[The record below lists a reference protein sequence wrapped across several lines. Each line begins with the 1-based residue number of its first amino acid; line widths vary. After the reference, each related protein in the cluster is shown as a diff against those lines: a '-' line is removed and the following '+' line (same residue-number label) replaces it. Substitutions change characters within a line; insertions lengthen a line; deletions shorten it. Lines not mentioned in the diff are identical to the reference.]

1 MEKQTQTTLF
11 PQSRIQILE
20 NILLIENSI
29 LVIADLHIGIEEA
42 ILRKGLAPRAQV
54 HEMITNLNK
63 IFNKL
68 NKQKIKLQKIIILGD
83 LKHEH
88 GKISDE
94 EWRETLYFLDIIS
107 KKAKEII
114 LIKGNHDNILGPIA
128 YKRDL
133 IIKPYY
139 QYKDILFMHG
149 HKEYKIILREDTS
162 KSSISS
168 ELKSQRSKISGKP
181 SGVLDKKYKKALES
195 KSKKTDK
202 IKILILG
209 HLHPAIT
216 LKDEYK
222 KEKYKSFLVG
232 RWKKKQVY
240 VLPSFNPISTGY
252 DLTIT
257 INPKG
262 KYYHIIPENKY
273 KNFNVIISSQGQAY
287 DFGKLKTLK

>member
-1 MEKQTQTTLF
+1 MKQTTLF
-11 PQSRIQILE
+11 PQSRIKILD
-20 NILLIENSI
+20 NTLLIDNSI

-42 ILRKGLAPRAQV
+42 ILREGLAPRVQV

-63 IFNKL
+63 IFDKL

-149 HKEYKIILREDTS
+149 HKEYKT
-162 KSSISS
+162 
-168 ELKSQRSKISGKP
+168 
-181 SGVLDKKYKKALES
+181 ALEN

-216 LKDEYK
+216 LTDEYK

-232 RWKKKQVY
+232 KWKRKQVY
-240 VLPSFNPISTGY
+240 VLPSFNPISIGY
-252 DLTIT
+252 DLKID
-257 INPKG
+257 
-262 KYYHIIPENKY
+262 YYHKKDFFIIPENKL

-287 DFGKLKTLK
+287 DFGKLKSLT